1 MIVTKNPY
9 CSFYVALHDRVYHIT
24 LLIAIPIC
32 HIVYPKIIG
41 QNTMIVIINMTVRVF
56 VDASAYEYVEQRFQ
70 LFVFF
75 ARPPEAS
82 VIMFNQVCPILHL
95 FLVPFMYL

>member
-1 MIVTKNPY
+1 M
-9 CSFYVALHDRVYHIT
+9 LHCMTVCTTLT